1 MEFWNFYMCKP
12 YIDENLDAWILVHNL
27 CKDIWKTGERT
38 DGQTYATT
46 IPLCQN
52 WPGVIKTQMAFHNY
66 QSGLLFMCIDANVFI
81 IDSWHNC
88 NHYFRQLRRSAW
100 VSFLNYLFTV
110 TTQPEPGRIKEG
122 WGTSVELTGFIHG
135 NENPLKIGVFPC
147 DPNSTQF
154 CSLWAGVLTSTAW
167 FWMPVWHQPGSPEA
181 SNFAPKL
188 FAESLFRKMCKNC
201 HSRYKHSLI
210 HQAIIL
216 THIHTIHTYNQIK

>member
-100 VSFLNYLFTV
+100 VSFLSYLFTMAHLQLRDSSPDDLFPMKYNMLITNFVEIYFV
-110 TTQPEPGRIKEG
+110 TKRNWILKKREKPNEENEMKSFQSTYSVLLCGVGTFDVSVHYQHEIDPWRKICLNKKLYSPYRNRCLDYNSFCHRI
-122 WGTSVELTGFIHG
+122 
-135 NENPLKIGVFPC
+135 
-147 DPNSTQF
+147 
-154 CSLWAGVLTSTAW
+154 
-167 FWMPVWHQPGSPEA
+167 
-181 SNFAPKL
+181 
-188 FAESLFRKMCKNC
+188 
-201 HSRYKHSLI
+201 
-210 HQAIIL
+210 AI
-216 THIHTIHTYNQIK
+216 

>member
-1 MEFWNFYMCKP
+1 MILP
-12 YIDENLDAWILVHNL
+12 LLD
-27 CKDIWKTGERT
+27 R
-38 DGQTYATT
+38 
-46 IPLCQN
+46 
-52 WPGVIKTQMAFHNY
+52 
-66 QSGLLFMCIDANVFI
+66 
-81 IDSWHNC
+81 IDSTLSTIIIC
-88 NHYFRQLRRSAW
+88 VIFS
-100 VSFLNYLFTV
+100 V
-110 TTQPEPGRIKEG
+110 TTQPEPGRIKQG

-135 NENPLKIGVFPC
+135 NEKPLKIGVFPC

-188 FAESLFRKMCKNC
+188 FAESFLFRKMSKNC

>member
-100 VSFLNYLFTV
+100 VSFLNYLFTMA
-110 TTQPEPGRIKEG
+110 PGSSCLQGRVLRI
-122 WGTSVELTGFIHG
+122 
-135 NENPLKIGVFPC
+135 PLLRFEAEIIG
-147 DPNSTQF
+147 
-154 CSLWAGVLTSTAW
+154 
-167 FWMPVWHQPGSPEA
+167 WHQNMPISR
-181 SNFAPKL
+181 
-188 FAESLFRKMCKNC
+188 SLMC
-201 HSRYKHSLI
+201 L
-210 HQAIIL
+210 Q
-216 THIHTIHTYNQIK
+216 